1 MISPSKLRDQLAG
14 ENLTRCF
21 DSEDLNYISASGSTS
36 TLSSLHFTQILNAT
50 ELMIFL
56 YSINAIIDS
65 KPKVA
70 LLVLN
75 SFSFPFSTLPN
86 PRVKPGLLQQVKQ
99 ILTQVSAVRNV
110 TVKLCL

>member
-1 MISPSKLRDQLAG
+1 
-14 ENLTRCF
+14 
-21 DSEDLNYISASGSTS
+21 
-36 TLSSLHFTQILNAT
+36 
-50 ELMIFL
+50 
-56 YSINAIIDS
+56 
-65 KPKVA
+65 
-70 LLVLN
+70 VLN